1 MPQHESAKKSVRQD
15 KCRTIINR
23 KRKGILKAHIK
34 RVVLAVEEK
43 DTEKAKEEYKTAVSV
58 IDKMASM
65 GLIHKNNAARKKS
78 GLWKKIASLN

>member
-15 KCRTIINR
+15 KSRTIINR

-34 RVVLAVEEK
+34 RVILAVEEK
-43 DTEKAKEEYKTAVSV
+43 DTEKAKEEFKTAVSV
-58 IDKMASM
+58 IDRMASM